1 MRGLPA
7 KQSQMP
13 EAPKK
18 DDQPT
23 EPDGTTVPATED
35 GENED
40 PVGDEPILGDSAPG
54 LAASEAIRSLARCAR
69 SFLIYDASNNAIR
82 HFLEEMRNKWQWYF
96 DRHGDLALLVRP
108 WEMVLDK
115 EVIYLE
121 RDRERSLAFR
131 LYRDGVRRLRF
142 KANTPWEELTRF
154 LGILSVRFTGIRL
167 QEDDIVTLLWKAGF
181 QHIEIDAVEGLA
193 PEDDEAAAE
202 IASSGRKS
210 KAKSRTQ
217 AVVFDAPYQFDYP
230 WPEFE
235 DRVAVALR
243 KPTDETLAKLAAED
257 STQALP
263 HQCVQLLAEVLLA
276 MRDPFDAI
284 PLVDAMPLIR
294 EIRDFLLSEGF
305 VEALVEVVHLIHE
318 HTEPEDEDDTRKT
331 LHASFGGEE
340 ALRRIIH
347 TVRHDETAAPQELN
361 TLIDLVPG
369 DHSNSLL
376 NILVIERGTAS
387 RAVNCDLLRRLLVS
401 DVPRLCERI
410 RAATDAP
417 VICDL
422 LVVLADINIEA
433 AIQIAA
439 ELVTSKEPEIQF
451 ECLRI
456 LEPAEYSPEIGRALT
471 NALMAPS
478 EEVRLRAL
486 RLLVL
491 QRETRSFERVV
502 TLIQERSTGDLRPLE
517 GTALG
522 EAMTHLN
529 TEEAMVFFK
538 SWVKPPK
545 FLFFFTRPQPGQTML
560 RWCAVAGLALVPG
573 DDAEKLLRWLAK
585 RAGEQLYQHCMKAVA
600 RQRRLEAPDG

>member
-1 MRGLPA
+1 
-7 KQSQMP
+7 MP
-13 EAPKK
+13 EAPNK
-18 DDQPT
+18 DDHRT
-23 EPDGTTVPATED
+23 EPEGTSAPETS
-35 GENED
+35 GETED
-40 PVGDEPILGDSAPG
+40 PVGDEPVLGESAPG
-54 LAASEAIRSLARCAR
+54 QAASEAIRALARCAR

-82 HFLEEMRNKWQWYF
+82 NFLEEMRTKWQWF
-96 DRHGDLALLVRP
+96 FERHGDLALLIRP

-115 EVIYLE
+115 EVVYLE

-142 KANTPWEELTRF
+142 KADTPWEELTKF

-167 QEDDIVTLLWKAGF
+167 QEDDIVTMLWKAGF
-181 QHIEIDAVEGLA
+181 HHIEIDAVEGLA

-202 IASSGRKS
+202 IASSGKKS
-210 KAKSRTQ
+210 RAKSRTQ

-230 WPEFE
+230 WPEYE

-243 KPTDETLAKLAAED
+243 KPTEETLAKLAAED
-257 STQALP
+257 SSQALP
-263 HQCVQLLAEVLLA
+263 HQCVQLLAEVLEA

-284 PLVDAMPLIR
+284 PLADAMPLIR

-305 VEALVEVVHLIHE
+305 IEALVEVVHLINDN
-318 HTEPEDEDDTRKT
+318 TEMEDEDDTRQT
-331 LHASFGGEE
+331 LLDSFSGQQ
-340 ALRRIIH
+340 AMQRIIH
-347 TVRHDETAAPQELN
+347 TVRYDETEAPAELN

-369 DHSNSLL
+369 DHGNSLL
-376 NILVIERGTAS
+376 NILALERGPAS
-387 RAVNCDLLRRLLVS
+387 RAVACDLLRRLMVG
-401 DVPRLCERI
+401 DVDRLCERI
-410 RAATDAP
+410 RAASDAP
-417 VICDL
+417 VICDM
-422 LVVLADINIEA
+422 LVVLADIDVEA
-433 AIQIAA
+433 AIHTAA
-439 ELVTSKEPEIQF
+439 ELVTSTEPEIQF

-491 QRETRSFERVV
+491 QRESRSFDRVV
-502 TLIQERSTGDLRPLE
+502 SLIQDRSTTDLEPME
-517 GTALG
+517 ATALG

-529 TEEAMVFFK
+529 TEGAMDLFK

-545 FLFFFTRPQPGQTML
+545 FLFFFNRPQPGQTML
-560 RWCAVAGLALVPG
+560 RWSAVSGLALVPG

-585 RAGEQLYQHCMKAVA
+585 RAGEQLYQHCMKAIA

>member
-1 MRGLPA
+1 
-7 KQSQMP
+7 MP
-13 EAPKK
+13 EAPNK
-18 DDQPT
+18 DDTRTDPADT
-23 EPDGTTVPATED
+23 SAPATD
-35 GENED
+35 GGESDD

-54 LAASEAIRSLARCAR
+54 QAASEAIRALARCAR
-69 SFLIYDASNNAIR
+69 SFLIYDAGNNAIR
-82 HFLEEMRNKWQWYF
+82 HFLEEMRAKWQWFF
-96 DRHGDLALLVRP
+96 DRHGDLAVLVRP

-115 EVIYLE
+115 EVVYLE

-142 KANTPWEELTRF
+142 KADTPWEELTRF

-181 QHIEIDAVEGLA
+181 HHIEIDAVEGLV

-202 IASSGRKS
+202 ISSSGKKS
-210 KAKSRTQ
+210 RAKSRTQ

-257 STQALP
+257 SSQALP
-263 HQCVQLLAEVLLA
+263 HQCVQLLAEVLEA

-305 VEALVEVVHLIHE
+305 IEALVEVVHLITE
-318 HTEPEDEDDTRKT
+318 HTEPEDEEATRQT
-331 LHASFGGEE
+331 LLDSFAGEE
-340 ALRRIIH
+340 AMRRIIH
-347 TVRHDETAAPQELN
+347 TVRADETAAPQELN

-369 DHSNSLL
+369 DHGISLL
-376 NILVIERGTAS
+376 NILGTERTPAS
-387 RAVNCDLLRRLLVS
+387 RAVACDLLRRLMVG
-401 DVPRLCERI
+401 DVPRLRERI
-410 RAATDAP
+410 HVASDAP
-417 VICDL
+417 VICDM
-422 LVVLADINIEA
+422 LVVLADIDVEA
-433 AIQIAA
+433 AIQVAA
-439 ELVTSKEPEIQF
+439 DLVTSKEPEIQF

-456 LEPAEYSPEIGRALT
+456 LEPAAYSPEIGRALT

-491 QRETRSFERVV
+491 QRETRSFDKVV
-502 TLIQERSTGDLRPLE
+502 TLVQERSSTDLQPLE

-529 TEEAMVFFK
+529 TEEAMGFFK

-545 FLFFFTRPQPGQTML
+545 FLFIFSRPQPGQTML

-585 RAGEQLYQHCMKAVA
+585 RAGAELYQHCMKALA